1 MANRDLQK
9 KAQAER
15 NKKIHRKDLMVKSLI
30 ISVVLLAIVGVIVFS
45 VVFNKDSEGINNQEL
60 IDGETETQ
68 YVVLNL
74 GSTVTCEPCRQLK
87 PVVDALKSKYSGE
100 IDILSYDVSFSSKG
114 ASLASEY
121 NVQSIPTLVFLKDG
135 VEVYRTVGYRNQSQI
150 ESDFEKLGWI

>member
-15 NKKIHRKDLMVKSLI
+15 NTKIRRKDLIVKSLI

-87 PVVDALKSKYSGE
+87 PVVDALKTN
-100 IDILSYDVSFSSKG
+100 ILG
-114 ASLASEY
+114 
-121 NVQSIPTLVFLKDG
+121 
-135 VEVYRTVGYRNQSQI
+135 R
-150 ESDFEKLGWI
+150 